1 MDVLVLL
8 ARLVLA
14 GVFVVSGIGKLLDL
28 EGSIK
33 ATKDFGV
40 PEAFSK
46 PAGLA
51 LPLFELFVALLLV
64 GAATATVGGFLAL
77 LLLVAFIGGISYN
90 MSRGN
95 SFDCHCFGQ
104 IHSEPIGWKTLARNA
119 GLSVLAL
126 LVLFGGLAGRPGPSL
141 VAWMGDMSPLGWLA
155 TIVAV
160 VALATLAGVVWLLVH
175 LLGQNGR
182 LLVRLDKIEE
192 ALAEHDIYVEEDDDE
207 DDEDDED
214 EDEEEEGLPFGTVA
228 PAFSLPNLHGEAT
241 TLDALRSKSKP
252 VLLVFSDPG
261 CGPCNALMPDIGK
274 WQRDNAAKLTVAVVS
289 RGGADANRAKAE
301 EHALQNVLLQDD
313 SEVSDLYQSYGTP
326 TGILVRADG
335 TIGSAAALGG
345 EQIRTLVKQVLE
357 DRVPVPAAAPKPA
370 PAPAARPTP
379 GADKIGKP
387 APEFAL
393 ADLDGET
400 VSLEQLKGSDAVV
413 LFWNPGCGFCQR
425 MLPDLKA
432 WEEARGADAPR
443 LLVVSTGDAET
454 NRAQGIASPV
464 LLDAGF
470 STGRAF
476 GASGTPSAVRVDADG
491 NVVSAIGV
499 GGPSVLGL
507 LRGDLPEVR
516 PSVVPEPAEPSV
528 PKVGT
533 KAPVL
538 KLPNLDGQMV
548 DLADHLGT
556 RTLVLFW
563 NPGCGFCQR
572 MLDEL
577 KAWEAKPPKGAP
589 KLMVVSTGTA
599 EANRAQGLRSP
610 VLLDQSFSVGSAFG
624 ADGTPSAILVDA
636 QGNIG
641 SKLGVGA
648 KEVMD
653 LARSKA

>member
-77 LLLVAFIGGISYN
+77 VLLGAFIGGISYN

-141 VAWMGDMSPLGWLA
+141 VAWMGDMSALGWLA
-155 TIVAV
+155 TVIAV

-214 EDEEEEGLPFGTVA
+214 EEEEGLPFGTAA
-228 PAFSLPNLHGEAT
+228 PAFSLTNLQNEAT
-241 TLDALRSKSKP
+241 TLDALRAKSKP

-274 WQRDNAAKLTVAVVS
+274 WQRDHADKLTVAVVS

-357 DRVPVPAAAPKPA
+357 DRVPVPAPAPKPA

-432 WEEARGADAPR
+432 WEEARGADDPR

-476 GASGTPSAVRVDADG
+476 GASGTPSAVRIDAEG
-491 NVVSAIGV
+491 NVASAIGV
-499 GGPSVLGL
+499 GAPSVLGL
-507 LRGDLPEVR
+507 LRGELPEVR
-516 PSVVPEPAEPSV
+516 PTAAPEPAEPSV
-528 PKVGT
+528 PKIGT
-533 KAPVL
+533 KAPAL
-538 KLPNLDGQMV
+538 KLPNLDGQTV

>member
-77 LLLVAFIGGISYN
+77 VLLGAFIGGISYN

-141 VAWMGDMSPLGWLA
+141 VAWMGDMSALGWLA
-155 TIVAV
+155 TVIAV

-207 DDEDDED
+207 DDEDED

-228 PAFSLPNLHGEAT
+228 PAFSLTNLQNEAT
-241 TLDALRSKSKP
+241 TLDALRAKSKP

-274 WQRDNAAKLTVAVVS
+274 WQRDHADKLTVAVVS

-357 DRVPVPAAAPKPA
+357 DRVPVPAPAPKPA

-400 VSLEQLKGSDAVV
+400 VSLEQFKGSDAVV

-432 WEEARGADAPR
+432 WEEARGADDPR
-443 LLVVSTGDAET
+443 LLVVSTGDAES

-476 GASGTPSAVRVDADG
+476 GASGTPSAVRIDAEG
-491 NVVSAIGV
+491 NVASAIGV
-499 GGPSVLGL
+499 GAPSVLGL
-507 LRGDLPEVR
+507 LRGELPDVR
-516 PSVVPEPAEPSV
+516 PTAVPEPAEPSV
-528 PKVGT
+528 PKIGT
-533 KAPVL
+533 KAPAL
-538 KLPNLDGQMV
+538 KLPNLDGQTV

>member
-1 MDVLVLL
+1 M
-8 ARLVLA
+8 
-14 GVFVVSGIGKLLDL
+14 
-28 EGSIK
+28 
-33 ATKDFGV
+33 
-40 PEAFSK
+40 
-46 PAGLA
+46 
-51 LPLFELFVALLLV
+51 
-64 GAATATVGGFLAL
+64 
-77 LLLVAFIGGISYN
+77 
-90 MSRGN
+90 
-95 SFDCHCFGQ
+95 
-104 IHSEPIGWKTLARNA
+104 
-119 GLSVLAL
+119 
-126 LVLFGGLAGRPGPSL
+126 
-141 VAWMGDMSPLGWLA
+141 
-155 TIVAV
+155 
-160 VALATLAGVVWLLVH
+160 
-175 LLGQNGR
+175 
-182 LLVRLDKIEE
+182 
-192 ALAEHDIYVEEDDDE
+192 
-207 DDEDDED
+207 
-214 EDEEEEGLPFGTVA
+214 
-228 PAFSLPNLHGEAT
+228 
-241 TLDALRSKSKP
+241 
-252 VLLVFSDPG
+252 
-261 CGPCNALMPDIGK
+261 
-274 WQRDNAAKLTVAVVS
+274 
-289 RGGADANRAKAE
+289 
-301 EHALQNVLLQDD
+301 
-313 SEVSDLYQSYGTP
+313 
-326 TGILVRADG
+326 
-335 TIGSAAALGG
+335 
-345 EQIRTLVKQVLE
+345 
-357 DRVPVPAAAPKPA
+357 
-370 PAPAARPTP
+370 
-379 GADKIGKP
+379 
-387 APEFAL
+387 
-393 ADLDGET
+393 
-400 VSLEQLKGSDAVV
+400 SLEQFKGSDTVV

-432 WEEARGADAPR
+432 WEEARGADDPR